1 MKKFFSS
8 EILFLVSRFILATV
22 FIIAGIEKVSD
33 LISFSSI
40 LHNYRI
46 FPYWSINFIA
56 VSLPWVELING
67 ILLLY
72 GYKKKEI
79 AAIFGIILLFFI
91 LLIFI
96 SILRGLDIN
105 CGCFGTIGSVK
116 IGYVKIYENTFL
128 FLLALQIFFFTKK

>member
-1 MKKFFSS
+1 MKKIFSS
-8 EILFLVSRFILATV
+8 EIILLVSRFILATV

-46 FPYWSINFIA
+46 FPSWSINFIA

-128 FLLALQIFFFTKK
+128 FLLALHIFFFTKK